1 MPDRT
6 ENYHAMLRQAADD
19 VRLAHGD
26 VRRLNDELR
35 QARIRM
41 KESAASA
48 RSIGMTLAGIGALV
62 GTSRQA
68 VHEMLK

>member
-1 MPDRT
+1 MPDMT
-6 ENYHAMLRQAADD
+6 EDYYAMLRTAADD
-19 VRLAHGD
+19 VRLTHED
-26 VRRLNDELR
+26 VRRLTDELR
-35 QARIRM
+35 TARSRL
-41 KESAASA
+41 KESARSA